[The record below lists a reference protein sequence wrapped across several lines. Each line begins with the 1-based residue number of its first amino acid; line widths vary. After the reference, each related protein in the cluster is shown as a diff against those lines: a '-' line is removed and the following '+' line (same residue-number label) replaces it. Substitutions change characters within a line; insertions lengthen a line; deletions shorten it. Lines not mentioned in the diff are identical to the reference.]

1 MTARDKLQ
9 AGRLAISPLGFGGG
23 SAFGGLA
30 EGGAIDLLGYAYRRG
45 IRYFDTAP
53 FYSLGQSERRFGALL
68 RDRPRGDYILSTK
81 VGRLVR
87 PSTDPAA
94 ADAKAMQVVYDYTY
108 EGTLRSLDESLERLG
123 LDRIDIA
130 YIHDVSPKWQGADY
144 DRRFG
149 EAMEGA
155 YRALDRL
162 RQEGTLG
169 AIGVGVK
176 DWEVCLRFA
185 RAGNFDCFMLAGG
198 YTLLEHAAL
207 DEFLPYCVDNRIGVI
222 VASPFNSGILATGA
236 TADASF
242 FYNVAPP
249 QILERTRRIE
259 QICARY
265 SVPLGA
271 AALQFPLLHPAVV
284 SVVAGYGAASE
295 VDASLDWGS
304 YPIPAALWADL
315 KSEKLLPDAA
325 PVSREAA

>member
-1 MTARDKLQ
+1 MMAGDKLK
-9 AGRLAISPLGFGGG
+9 AGRLAIPPLGFGGG

-30 EGGAIDLLGYAYRRG
+30 DATDLLDHAYRRD

-53 FYSLGQSERRFGALL
+53 FYSLGESERRFGAFL
-68 RDRPRGDYILSTK
+68 RDRPRDDYILSTK

-87 PSTDPAA
+87 PSTNPAA
-94 ADAKAMQVVYDYTY
+94 AGAMQIVYDYTY
-108 EGTLRSLDESLERLG
+108 DGTLRSLDESLERLG

-176 DWEVCLRFA
+176 DWDVCLRFA
-185 RAGNFDCFMLAGG
+185 RAGKFDCFMLAGG
-198 YTLLEHAAL
+198 YTLLEHTAL
-207 DEFLPYCVDNRIGVI
+207 SEFLPYCVDNRIAVI

-236 TADASF
+236 VGDASF

-249 QILERTRRIE
+249 QILERTRKLD
-259 QICARY
+259 QICARH

-271 AALQFPLLHPAVV
+271 AALQFPLLHPAVA
-284 SVVAGYGAASE
+284 SVVAGYGTASE
-295 VDASLDWGS
+295 VDASLDWRS

-325 PVSREAA
+325 PISREAA